1 MSALLLAT
9 PAEIWKIA
17 FPQSGNTPDENI
29 NETLIE
35 TAQIRYLK
43 PGLGP
48 LYDSLDEARYQD
60 FIGRFLKKPLAYYV
74 RSLSLGLMSAS
85 VGSLGILEGKTD
97 YASPVSIRQLHA
109 LRKEARHQADILLD
123 LAVEYIENNPSQF
136 PEYVPQKN
144 IRHYTRIRGGIVM
157 NTPPKP

>member
-9 PAEIWKIA
+9 PAEIWEIA

-43 PGLGP
+43 PVLGP

-60 FIGRFLKKPLAYYV
+60 FIGR
-74 RSLSLGLMSAS
+74 SLGLMSAS